1 MCIFQEK
8 DMGNYIELMK
18 PLAADSQRLNVLKE
32 TFNTDAQNMNLNW
45 PKLSMERRRELTA
58 NLKTI
63 QTQILNLTSTQG
75 KLLLT

>member
-1 MCIFQEK
+1 
-8 DMGNYIELMK
+8 MGNYIELMK
-18 PLAADSQRLNVLKE
+18 PLAEDSQRLNVLKE

>member
-45 PKLSMERRRELTA
+45 PKLSMERRRELCT
-58 NLKTI
+58 NMKLI
-63 QTQILNLTSTQG
+63 QSQIGSLTEAQLS
-75 KLLLT
+75 K

>member
-1 MCIFQEK
+1 
-8 DMGNYIELMK
+8 MGNYIDLMK
-18 PLAADSQRLNVLKE
+18 PLEVDSQQMIALKE
-32 TFNTDAQNMNLNW
+32 IFNTDAQNMNLNW